1 MASEKTIEKWNVKDF
16 HNYMMDEHKRIFGVQ
31 YVPFRSW
38 RVEQGL
44 LGGIIGTTG
53 KNAKP
58 GTHDKAIIKA
68 FIDQCFATYK
78 PTRDYPGISFGF
90 MWSYKRNYLQQLEK
104 LSAAKNVAAS
114 YKKESESIGSD
125 WW

>member
-1 MASEKTIEKWNVKDF
+1 MPTEKPIEKWTVRDF
-16 HNYMMDEHKRIFGVQ
+16 HNYLMNEHSRILGVQ

-53 KNAKP
+53 KNGKT
-58 GTHDKAIIKA
+58 GTHGKATIKD
-68 FIDQCFATYK
+68 FIDNCLATYK
-78 PTRDYPGISFGF
+78 PTKDYPGISFGF
-90 MWSYKRNYLQQLEK
+90 MWTYKKNYLQQLEK
-104 LSAAKNVAAS
+104 AETAKVVEAS
-114 YKKESESIGSD
+114 YKKESEGIGSE